1 MLLSNLFMKLAPVHL
16 PEKILI
22 FKNGPNTASFCI
34 FLFVS
39 PDKYSTTFTT
49 NEKIVDGV
57 FGTRTQCGRM
67 VGADESTE
75 LWRHKK
81 ISIFLCTGAR
91 RHRSRRPPPSPR
103 GRADFP
109 IRYLRPRLGSG
120 RFGLSALRTAGNWSR
135 RDQRGQRLR
144 NPNSNNII
152 SSDILGIVMLCLIHI
167 CCWYTMRI
175 PTCFE
180 NTYWDHLRLLI
191 ESIYPLKVL
200 HNGISYLWK

>member
-1 MLLSNLFMKLAPVHL
+1 MGMKLAPVHL

-22 FKNGPNTASFCI
+22 IKNGKKPGL
-34 FLFVS
+34 FLFIFVR
-39 PDKYSTTFTT
+39 FTWQIKH
-49 NEKIVDGV
+49 NFYHKWKNRRWCAWDSNPVRQDGRCRRIHWAMAAQKIN
-57 FGTRTQCGRM
+57 
-67 VGADESTE
+67 
-75 LWRHKK
+75 
-81 ISIFLCTGAR
+81 IFLCTGAR

-120 RFGLSALRTAGNWSR
+120 RFGLSALRTAGNWSS

-175 PTCFE
+175 PTCFA
-180 NTYWDHLRLLI
+180 NTYWEHLPF
-191 ESIYPLKVL
+191 ESIT
-200 HNGISYLWK
+200 